1 VEGIYSYGHAPLAR
15 ANLLTGQVQVLA
27 PDGLGSVR
35 LLVDAATRQVLDTY
49 RYAPF
54 GSLLAGGTSDNTRR
68 FTGETQ
74 DPTGLIYLRARYYDP
89 ATGRFLTRDPFPGL
103 AALPQTQHPYIYVGN
118 NPVNLTDPGGRFVFV
133 NVIVGVAAG
142 GLVGAGAYAISVTMS
157 GQQFSTRDMLIVAG
171 TGAVA
176 GGLIGS
182 GVGIRAMVGTG
193 AGSSALGYLAANAWT
208 GSAFC
213 IKDFAVGVGALS
225 GALTPVV
232 GTSLPGIMGLEATAN
247 VAQYWLTE
255 LTSGRRP
262 TAGGTI
268 WSASTGMAAG
278 WIGGPYTAVDIGF
291 DLTSPWLDQQVLRM
305 MLQDQIFRTT
315 VREFPRS
322 MLASI
327 ASNLPDPVLVLD
339 LLKETV
345 R

>member
-1 VEGIYSYGHAPLAR
+1 MEGIYSYGHAPLAR
-15 ANLLTGQVQVLA
+15 ANLLTGQVLALA

-35 LLVDAATRQVLDTY
+35 LLVDADTRQVLDTY

-54 GSLLAGGTSDNTRR
+54 GAVLAGGTSNNTRR

-103 AALPQTQHPYIYVGN
+103 AALPQTQHPYVCVGN
-118 NPVNLTDPGGRFVFV
+118 NPVNLTDPGGRFV